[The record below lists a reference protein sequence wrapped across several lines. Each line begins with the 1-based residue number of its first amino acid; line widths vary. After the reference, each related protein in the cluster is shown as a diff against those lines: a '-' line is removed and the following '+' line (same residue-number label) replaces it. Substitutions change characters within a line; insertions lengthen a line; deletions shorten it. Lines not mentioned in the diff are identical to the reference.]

1 MLYQF
6 LLNVDGAM
14 CQASSWSN
22 TKEFA
27 TDLAASHGLLL
38 IDEEV
43 LFLIRDS
50 SPRNDILVYY
60 TTAVKKK
67 PPAFPLVRTVL
78 ATFYFQGG
86 CSFPFSHLVFDL

>member
-1 MLYQF
+1 MLCQF

-14 CQASSWSN
+14 CQASLWSN
-22 TKEFA
+22 TKEFS
-27 TDLAASHGLLL
+27 TDLAASHRLLL
-38 IDEEV
+38 INKEV

-50 SPRNDILVYY
+50 SLRNDTLVYY
-60 TTAVKKK
+60 TTAVKKT

-86 CSFPFSHLVFDL
+86 CSLPFSHLVFDL